1 MNEKDIRFVA
11 VDANDPSV
19 QGFLSQGSS
28 YVEIDKEKFDYR
40 LDGMATSNERFNNV
54 TQLNGRL
61 YSDPQKM
68 ISHTKFGD
76 RQVVLARLAVPG
88 GYYDK
93 NGAHHETRE
102 IIPIRFYRDLDKIMM
117 AEKGDFLHV
126 VGRIKAYIDP
136 KGSEEGATN
145 FMYVLVE
152 SFIID
157 FGSSIRKKV
166 KNELTSGQGV
176 KRKENSQEQLLKA
189 LKEAT
194 PELKQQVLAMLSQN
208 SSLPVPSKAD
218 TSSVEGDQTPLESN
232 VATVESPIVSEASF
246 ENDNTRE
253 KINKDAWDVADQEL
267 QNAVIDF
274 I

>member
-11 VDANDPSV
+11 VDANDPCV
-19 QGFLSQGSS
+19 QNFLNQGSS
-28 YVEIDKEKFDYR
+28 YVEIDKGKFDYR

-126 VGRIKAYIDP
+126 VGRIKSYIDP

-152 SFIID
+152 SFIVD
-157 FGSSIRKKV
+157 FSSSIRKKV
-166 KNELTSGQGV
+166 KNELTNGQGV
-176 KRKENSQEQLLKA
+176 KRNGNGQDQLLKA
-189 LKEAT
+189 LKDAT

-208 SSLPVPSKAD
+208 AMSVPSEAD
-218 TSSVEGDQTPLESN
+218 TSAFGSAQAPSERN
-232 VATVESPIVSEASF
+232 VAAVENPIVSEAVF
-246 ENDNTRE
+246 ENDNTQE
-253 KINKDAWDVADQEL
+253 KAKKDAWDVTDQEL
-267 QNAVIDF
+267 QNTVIDF